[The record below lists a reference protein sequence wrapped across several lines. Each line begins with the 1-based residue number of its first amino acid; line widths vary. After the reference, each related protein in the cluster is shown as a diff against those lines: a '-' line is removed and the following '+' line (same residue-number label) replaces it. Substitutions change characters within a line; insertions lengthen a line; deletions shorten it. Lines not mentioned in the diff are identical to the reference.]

1 MQRCVCLRNR
11 NAQTVEKCT
20 VLCVKSSS
28 PTHTCAATC
37 ESRYARAI
45 KQENHHYFLVIF
57 ESKQPAMDKKIDRAI
72 RNVSMLQTKR
82 HILVLLWSRKDLQT
96 PNGKN
101 RWVQM
106 HAIKP
111 KLVLFT
117 QHMMCFNVERYVF
130 FWISIWMLLLLFSP
144 FFFFSLRFLLHSWNN
159 AFNSFNLMRICVLA
173 SLAYLFIVHRSRYG
187 SMLLKWVPFRVVC
200 SYARTLKRNCQKRK
214 KDPTNRLIKPITLE
228 VPRT

>member
-1 MQRCVCLRNR
+1 MPINSHIFPKREILPFPAFAWKGNWPVCETENAFCPLISFGVIRNWNTHHEMQRCVCLRNR

-130 FWISIWMLLLLFSP
+130 FLNFYLNAAVVVFALLLLLSSFS
-144 FFFFSLRFLLHSWNN
+144 S
-159 AFNSFNLMRICVLA
+159 SFVKQCI
-173 SLAYLFIVHRSRYG
+173 
-187 SMLLKWVPFRVVC
+187 
-200 SYARTLKRNCQKRK
+200 
-214 KDPTNRLIKPITLE
+214 
-228 VPRT
+228 